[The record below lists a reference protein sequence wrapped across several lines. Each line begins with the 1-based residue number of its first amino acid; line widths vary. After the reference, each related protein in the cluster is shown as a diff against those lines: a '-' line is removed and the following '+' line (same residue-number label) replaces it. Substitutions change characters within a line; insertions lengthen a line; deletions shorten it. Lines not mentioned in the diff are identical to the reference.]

1 MDILEG
7 PIAVLGVVL
16 VVSGVLKLVDTAP
29 TEAMLGAVGLPRSRA
44 AVVVVALAEVVV
56 GVSAFVFGGRLA
68 SAALAALYGG
78 FAVISLVLVRRG
90 ERNVSCGCFGRS
102 SATISPVHVAV
113 DAVAALIGLAAAI
126 TSVPGFFDLQPDLP
140 AFGLVQLAFVAL
152 AAWLTIAVLTVLP
165 ETLDAAR
172 RTPASDPSAVR
183 TFGLVSE
190 TAP

>member
-1 MDILEG
+1 MEILEG

-44 AVVVVALAEVVV
+44 AVVLIALAEIVV
-56 GVSAFVFGGRLA
+56 GVAAFVFGGVLVCL
-68 SAALAALYGG
+68 ALAGLYAG

-90 ERNVSCGCFGRS
+90 ERSVSCGCFGRS

-113 DAVAALIGLAAAI
+113 DAVAAVIALAGAVTA
-126 TSVPGFFDLQPDLP
+126 VPGFLDRQP
-140 AFGLVQLAFVAL
+140 AMEAYGLVDLFFIGLVA
-152 AAWLTIAVLTVLP
+152 ALTIAVLTVLP

-172 RTPASDPSAVR
+172 REPAAGSGAVR
-183 TFGLVSE
+183 EFAI
-190 TAP
+190 TAEDPR